1 MMDRE
6 RQERDLQEIF
16 EATQAS
22 WRAAIENTF
31 ALQEQTLEFARS
43 LSEAPVEALHTQAQN
58 NRAMLEVLAEQS
70 RRQRKALE
78 NLLRESAKVY
88 ECLLQVPFSH
98 GQEHPEFE
106 EAIEAPEVS
115 R

>member
-22 WRAAIENTF
+22 WRAAIENAF

-43 LSEAPVEALHTQAQN
+43 LSEAPAEALHTQAQN

-70 RRQRKALE
+70 RRQREAMESLVG
-78 NLLRESAKVY
+78 ESAKVY
-88 ECLLQVPFSH
+88 WSLLEVPFSH
-98 GQEHPEFE
+98 SQHHPKFK
-106 EAIEAPEVS
+106 EATEAPEVS